1 MKFYNITSKIIVAV
15 NTENGH
21 IGTFDSQA
29 DFNQIVLRIRNGSKF
44 VNFRVT
50 DLGATVTVELWDGKK
65 KFYDFK
71 LTNET
76 LHAKVFQTLID
87 HHLN

>member
-1 MKFYNITSKIIVAV
+1 MKSYFITSRITIAV

-29 DFNQIVLRIRNGSKF
+29 NFNQIVLRIRNGSKF

-50 DLGATVTVELWDGKK
+50 DLGDTVTAELWEGNK

-76 LHAKVFQTLID
+76 LHAKVFQTLAD
-87 HHLN
+87 NHLN